1 MTGGTQFYVVDRIE
15 GRVVIIIGDDRRS
28 YDVPLTKLP
37 TGIAEDAVLRVPR
50 DAGGE
55 PDWKRAALDPA
66 ERERRIAR
74 SREIYDELRKQDP
87 GGDVKL

>member
-1 MTGGTQFYVVDRIE
+1 M
-15 GRVVIIIGDDRRS
+15 
-28 YDVPLTKLP
+28 
-37 TGIAEDAVLRVPR
+37 LRVPR